1 MHHPNILTF
10 MGFVEELERVMI
22 ITNFVDGL
30 NLFDLL
36 HSNKKVCALYVA
48 PYYYYPA
55 RTCAARGKAIGL
67 VSVCLYVYK
76 KIF

>member
-48 PYYYYPA
+48 PCYY
-55 RTCAARGKAIGL
+55 
-67 VSVCLYVYK
+67 
-76 KIF
+76 